1 MIPHAAEE
9 ADQVPS
15 LLHST
20 LTGPLSE
27 VPVVQ
32 LNAAV
37 VDVPFVENCK
47 VPEDGDDSDWHR
59 AKNSSI

>member
-1 MIPHAAEE
+1 MLLPQAAEE

-20 LTGPLSE
+20 IAGPLSE

-37 VDVPFVENCK
+37 VDVPFVVKAK
-47 VPEDGDDSDWHR
+47 VPEDGDESVWH
-59 AKNSSI
+59 